1 MLDFASTR
9 GKIVDAALR
18 LAATSGW
25 SGLSLG
31 QIAQEAGIGLAEFRK
46 EFSSKADILAAYT
59 RMVDDAVL
67 AKVGAADAAL
77 SSRDRLFDVLMTRFE
92 LMAPH
97 REGLRR
103 IASDLRSQPGES
115 LAQFGVAARSIY
127 WMLAAAGIDAEGS
140 RGALR
145 VPGVMS
151 IYARAFDI
159 WLEDDDPGL
168 ARTMAA
174 LDSRLRRGERF
185 AQRLDDIGAAAS
197 RFFSGLKSARPQKRG
212 GGSPT
217 PDDAQP
223 GSGPSQPTQPTGG
236 AEPGPAP
243 AI

>member
-1 MLDFASTR
+1 MLDFTSVR
-9 GKIVDAALR
+9 GKIIDAALR

-31 QIAQEAGIGLAEFRK
+31 QIAEAAGIGLADFRK

-67 AKVGAADAAL
+67 AKVGPADAAL
-77 SSRDRLFDVLMTRFE
+77 SPRDRLFDVLMTRFE
-92 LMAPH
+92 LMAPQ
-97 REGLRR
+97 RQGLRR
-103 IASDLRSQPGES
+103 IASDLRSRPGEG
-115 LAQFGVAARSIY
+115 LAQFGVAAQSIY
-127 WMLAAAGIDAEGS
+127 WMLAAAGINAEGA

-151 IYARAFDI
+151 VYARAFDI

-174 LDSRLRRGERF
+174 LDSRLRRAERF

-197 RFFSGLKSARPQKRG
+197 RFISGLTSKRRAGSAGSHEPQRMPTA
-212 GGSPT
+212 SP
-217 PDDAQP
+217 PP
-223 GSGPSQPTQPTGG
+223 EPPSS

-243 AI
+243 AL